1 MTNHGTN
8 GRPPVLPGCSV
19 LPPMEP
25 SRPRQGSTS
34 KGTEKPKRTAATS
47 NRFGE
52 LNAFVDVWS
61 RHLTTNSQAVW
72 FDLFR
77 ETKPSGLASMS
88 VGQLAIRR
96 GISPRT
102 AERAL
107 KELRD
112 RGHLTV
118 VKHGNSF
125 QHVSNLYRVHSEPVK
140 PKGKK

>member
-1 MTNHGTN
+1 MNHGTN

-25 SRPRQGSTS
+25 PRPRQGNANG
-34 KGTEKPKRTAATS
+34 KAGEKPKRTAGEP
-47 NRFGE
+47 NRFGT
-52 LNAFVDVWS
+52 LNTFVDVWS
-61 RHLTTNSQAVW
+61 RYLTTNAQAVW

-77 ETKPSGLASMS
+77 ETKPNGLVAMS
-88 VGQLAIRR
+88 VGQLAERR
-96 GISPRT
+96 GVSPRT

-125 QHVSNLYRVHSEPVK
+125 QHVSNLYRVHAEPVK
-140 PKGKK
+140 PKGTK